1 MLGLILGTGLYLTI
15 GLKGV
20 SLTRIPHAFGLLIR
34 GRVGDGEG
42 EISPFNALMTA
53 LSSTIGTGNIAG
65 VATAVGIGG
74 PGALFWMWC
83 AAVLGIAT
91 KYAEAVL
98 AVRFR
103 ETDPTGKRVGG
114 PMYYIKNGLSAK
126 WKFLGILFAVFGAF
140 AGFGLANTVQSNTV
154 SQALMSTYSIPTIV
168 SGVIMSSLVALVLL
182 GGLKRIAEVAGRL
195 VPLMAMLYLSCT
207 TLILLMNFSEI
218 PGAFILIVD
227 SAFNGVAAGGGFAGS
242 TLILALRMGVARGIF
257 SNEAGL
263 GSAPIAHAAAETNN
277 PVKQGSIAMLGT
289 FIDTLI
295 VCTMTGLVLV
305 VSGVWK
311 GEAAG
316 AAMTLMAFNANLPF
330 GESLLTICI
339 VLFAFTSMLG
349 WSYYGERCAE
359 FLMGPKI
366 VVPFRVLW
374 VIGVFLGTQL
384 SLGMVWKI
392 SDLLNGLMAFPN
404 LIALILLS
412 PVVFKLTREYG
423 KEEFTTAVKESEKSV

>member
-1 MLGLILGTGLYLTI
+1 MY
-15 GLKGV
+15 
-20 SLTRIPHAFGLLIR
+20 
-34 GRVGDGEG
+34 
-42 EISPFNALMTA
+42 
-53 LSSTIGTGNIAG
+53 
-65 VATAVGIGG
+65 
-74 PGALFWMWC
+74 
-83 AAVLGIAT
+83 
-91 KYAEAVL
+91 
-98 AVRFR
+98 
-103 ETDPTGKRVGG
+103 KR
-114 PMYYIKNGLSAK
+114 
-126 WKFLGILFAVFGAF
+126 
-140 AGFGLANTVQSNTV
+140 Q
-154 SQALMSTYSIPTIV
+154 
-168 SGVIMSSLVALVLL
+168 
-182 GGLKRIAEVAGRL
+182 
-195 VPLMAMLYLSCT
+195 
-207 TLILLMNFSEI
+207 
-218 PGAFILIVD
+218 
-227 SAFNGVAAGGGFAGS
+227 FNGVAAGGGFAGS

-263 GSAPIAHAAAETNN
+263 GSAPIAHAAAETDN
-277 PVKQGSIAMLGT
+277 PVKQGNIAMLGT

-311 GEAAG
+311 GGAAG

-359 FLMGPKI
+359 FLMGPKV

-412 PVVFKLTREYG
+412 PVVFNLTKEYG
-423 KEEFTTAVKESEKSV
+423 REEFETAVKKSEKSV